1 MGVKNDFV
9 GIKNFKEVNN
19 DLLDDAITCTIEDG
33 AIIYAKTKKDN
44 NCVFVSGNIGAMTCL
59 IAEMVILMAKNSGF
73 PISAILTTITHIIWN
88 ERGTLR

>member
-1 MGVKNDFV
+1 MKKDKYFV
-9 GIKNFKEVNN
+9 GIENFKEVNN
-19 DLLDDAITCTIEDG
+19 DLLDDAITCTIEGG

-73 PISAILTTITHIIWN
+73 PISAILTSITNIIWN
-88 ERGTLR
+88 VRGTLR

>member
-1 MGVKNDFV
+1 MKKDKYFA

-73 PISAILTTITHIIWN
+73 PISAILTTITNIIWN